1 MLGDSFELIDLAQL
15 RFFDDI
21 PETCDTIEGNAA
33 QKAWYVYSKF
43 GISCFADDTG
53 LEVEALNGAPGVY
66 SARYAGPGRNSH
78 DNVQKLL
85 RELDNASN
93 RKARFKTVMALVLDG
108 KEHLF
113 EGIVEGIIV
122 ENERGAGGFGYDPVF
137 LPDGYAQ
144 TFSEMDSNLKNSIS
158 HRGRAMASLT
168 SFLKSVA
175 H

>member
-1 MLGDSFELIDLAQL
+1 M
-15 RFFDDI
+15 
-21 PETCDTIEGNAA
+21 
-33 QKAWYVYSKF
+33 
-43 GISCFADDTG
+43 
-53 LEVEALNGAPGVY
+53 
-66 SARYAGPGRNSH
+66 
-78 DNVQKLL
+78 QKLL